1 MQEAERKQITPIEL
15 AAAMMQ
21 FTMKSIEN
29 SWDTIQTG
37 HCGLLKRA
45 HIIRV

>member
-1 MQEAERKQITPIEL
+1 MQELEKKQITPVEL

-29 SWDTIQTG
+29 SWDT
-37 HCGLLKRA
+37 LKPA
-45 HIIRV
+45 VHGVFTSILS